1 MPSPSTV
8 FVVDDDEQVRESLAA
23 LIQSAGFEPRCFASG
38 VEFLERYV
46 PNGPACLVLDLRL
59 PQMSGLDVI
68 ETLAVRNMRLPVIM
82 ISGHG
87 DIPAA
92 VAAMKSGAIDF
103 LEKPYR
109 GAALLESIRR
119 AVELDA
125 RTRQSDEKRRDLVS
139 RYETLTADEKQVLEL
154 TAAGKPDKAIALK
167 LDLSLRTIQLR
178 RASLMRKLEA
188 HGRAEL
194 IRLAHTLSQEAAAT

>member
-1 MPSPSTV
+1 MSSASTV

-23 LIQSAGFEPRCFASG
+23 LVQSAGFDFHSFASG
-38 VEFLERYV
+38 SEFLESYV
-46 PNGPACLVLDLRL
+46 PDGPACLVLDLRM
-59 PQMSGLDVI
+59 PQMSGLEVV
-68 ETLAVRNMRLPVIM
+68 EALAARNLRLPVIM

-119 AVELDA
+119 AVDLDA
-125 RTRQSDEKRRDLVS
+125 RSRERRKAARAVEPLRDADGRREASARIDRRRQAR
-139 RYETLTADEKQVLEL
+139 
-154 TAAGKPDKAIALK
+154 
-167 LDLSLRTIQLR
+167 
-178 RASLMRKLEA
+178 
-188 HGRAEL
+188 
-194 IRLAHTLSQEAAAT
+194 

>member
-1 MPSPSTV
+1 MSSASTV

-23 LIQSAGFEPRCFASG
+23 LVQSAGFDFHSFASG
-38 VEFLERYV
+38 SEFLESYV
-46 PNGPACLVLDLRL
+46 PDGPACLVLDLRM
-59 PQMSGLDVI
+59 PQMSGLEVV
-68 ETLAVRNMRLPVIM
+68 EALAARNLRLPVIM

-119 AVELDA
+119 AVDLDA
-125 RTRQSDEKRRDLVS
+125 RSRASDEKRRELLS
-139 RYETLTADEKQVLEL
+139 R
-154 TAAGKPDKAIALK
+154 
-167 LDLSLRTIQLR
+167 
-178 RASLMRKLEA
+178 
-188 HGRAEL
+188 
-194 IRLAHTLSQEAAAT
+194 